1 VKRVFKEKQ
10 REGRGK
16 GGEKEEKWKGMNGA
30 GRENRAGISWQNR
43 NGRGGKWRK
52 KDVRFQIVAYVV
64 ATNNVAKLAT
74 KFGVQKAPSFGKYY
88 LSHID

>member
-30 GRENRAGISWQNR
+30 GRENRAGISWQNG

-52 KDVRFQIVAYVV
+52 KEDVRFQIVA
-64 ATNNVAKLAT
+64 
-74 KFGVQKAPSFGKYY
+74 S
-88 LSHID
+88 